1 MQINRAERDALWEH
15 LISDLASTDDFALLL
30 SRGDEDA
37 ARRRHERRAEDIRLL
52 NLIGWQRSPDQ
63 QTFELP
69 FESDT
74 GIAETIRRLSITA
87 GATLAGALL
96 DADLPGLE
104 RLAHLCQV
112 CSEGPLAMDRADT
125 ASA

>member
-1 MQINRAERDALWEH
+1 MQINRAERDALWNH
-15 LISDLASTDDFALLL
+15 IITDLGSTDDFALVL

-37 ARRRHERRAEDIRLL
+37 ARRLHERRAQDIRLL
-52 NLIGWQRSPDQ
+52 DLIGWQRDHDQ

-69 FESDT
+69 FETDT
-74 GIAETIRRLSITA
+74 DIAETLRRLSITA

-112 CSEGPLAMDRADT
+112 CSEGPLAMQRD
-125 ASA
+125 

>member
-15 LISDLASTDDFALLL
+15 LISDLASTDDFALML

-37 ARRRHERRAEDIRLL
+37 ARRRHERRAEDLRLL
-52 NLIGWQRSPDQ
+52 DLIGWQRSNDQ

-69 FESDT
+69 FETDT
-74 GIAETIRRLSITA
+74 GIAETIQRLSITA

-112 CSEGPLAMDRADT
+112 CSEGPLAMKQD
-125 ASA
+125 

>member
-15 LISDLASTDDFALLL
+15 LISDLGSTDDFALML

-37 ARRRHERRAEDIRLL
+37 ARRLHERRAEDIRLL
-52 NLIGWQRSPDQ
+52 DLIGWQRSPDK

-69 FESDT
+69 FETDT
-74 GIAETIRRLSITA
+74 GIAETLQRLSITA

-96 DADLPGLE
+96 DADLPALE

-112 CSEGPLAMDRADT
+112 CSEGPLAMKRD
-125 ASA
+125 